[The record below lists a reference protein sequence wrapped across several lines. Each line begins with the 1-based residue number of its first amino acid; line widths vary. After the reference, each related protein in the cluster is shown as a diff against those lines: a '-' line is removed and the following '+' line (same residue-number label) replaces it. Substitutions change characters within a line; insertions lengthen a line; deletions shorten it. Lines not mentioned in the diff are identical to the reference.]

1 MLKKSLALG
10 ICLLAANSVYAMDSD
25 KFNKALDTYA
35 NALSQTAYYG
45 EECKATGNYELYE
58 NALNRADSTANLLV
72 TMINGISS
80 QTEVDATANLIDQ
93 FAKAA
98 DLNKEAANEARKM
111 LKVRANYL
119 ATTEKNQEP
128 ISMSVSRSQA
138 PATPKQMMKSHQK
151 RLITIETPEAEA
163 VIILED
169 TSKNRRVNNLE
180 QILKRHGCKVL
191 ASYQNEGKGDDKYCY
206 YFSGRKYVID
216 ALLCHYNGT
225 LVESDLKAIV
235 KITTGGFWG
244 GKKNHVF
251 TVAPKRSN
259 KNIMGELGWYKSVI
273 QHDPIKYFSENSYEE
288 LIIIASKEKVAG
300 VEKLLFKNA
309 KVEIWVAASNNT
321 ENEAIYHEKLELG
334 DIYIDAK

>member
-10 ICLLAANSVYAMDSD
+10 ICLLAASNVYALDSD

-35 NALSQTAYYG
+35 NALSQTSYYG
-45 EECKATGNYELYE
+45 EECQATGNYELYE

-72 TMINGISS
+72 TMINKISS
-80 QTEVDATANLIDQ
+80 QTEIDATANLIDQ
-93 FAKAA
+93 FAKAS
-98 DLNKEAANEARKM
+98 DLNKEAAKEAKKM
-111 LKVRANYL
+111 LKVRATYL
-119 ATTEKNQEP
+119 ANTENNDGA
-128 ISMSVSRSQA
+128 ISLSVSRAQA
-138 PATPKQMMKSHQK
+138 PAAKPAMRAHQK

-163 VIILED
+163 VIVLED

-180 QILKRHGCKVL
+180 QILKRHGCKLL
-191 ASYQNEGKGDDKYCY
+191 ASYQNEGKNDDKYCY

-216 ALLCHYNGT
+216 ALLCHYTGSI
-225 LVESDLKAIV
+225 VDSDLKAIV

-273 QHDPIKYFSENSYEE
+273 QHDPIKYFSENAYEE
-288 LIIIASKEKVAG
+288 LTTVASKEKVAG
-300 VEKLLFKNA
+300 VDKLLFKNA